1 MPIEMHAVASAFG
14 LAFLAVPMKDLPELI
29 LETLAFSVI
38 GLILFA
44 VAFWIIAKVL
54 PFSIRK
60 EIEDDQNTSLGI
72 IIASIII
79 GISLIVSAAIH
90 G

>member
-1 MPIEMHAVASAFG
+1 MPIEMNAVASAFRV
-14 LAFLAVPMKDLPELI
+14 AFLAVPMKDLPELI
-29 LETLAFSVI
+29 LETLAFTVM

-44 VAFWIIAKVL
+44 IAFWIITKVL

-60 EIEDDQNTSLGI
+60 EIEDDQNTALGI